1 MKTFPAAL
9 FVAIVAI
16 VAPGASLAENSAWNE
31 IKGELKTALG
41 TKGDPVRGQALFEP
55 CIGCHRYDGS
65 GRTSGAYP
73 RLSGQ
78 HMSVLIKQIADIRSG
93 KRTNPKMELFA
104 DEHVLN
110 AYEIAD
116 IAVYLNGLP
125 ISDGNGKGPGKEI
138 AKGEEIYSKNC
149 VKCHG
154 EEGEGNAEK
163 FYPMV
168 AAQHYKYLLREL
180 KLIRDGDRKNA
191 NPDMVKVVKAYTD
204 HDLEAVA
211 DYMSNFAPP
220 KKVEPPSGA
229 DAAETAPDASQVTPE
244 PAPAEVGP
252 VEK

>member
-1 MKTFPAAL
+1 MKTLPAVL
-9 FVAIVAI
+9 R
-16 VAPGASLAENSAWNE
+16 VAPATLLVMIVSPGVSLAENSAWNE
-31 IKGELKTALG
+31 IKGELKMALG

-78 HMSVLIKQIADIRSG
+78 HISVLIKQVADIRSG
-93 KRTNPKMELFA
+93 KRSNPKMELFA

-154 EEGEGNAEK
+154 EEGEGNDEK

-191 NPDMVKVVKAYTD
+191 NPDMVKVVKAYSD
-204 HDLEAVA
+204 RELAAVA

-220 KKVEPPSGA
+220 KKGEPPSGA
-229 DAAETAPDASQVTPE
+229 DAPDVAPDVAPTP
-244 PAPAEVGP
+244 PAP
-252 VEK
+252 EK

>member
-1 MKTFPAAL
+1 VKNLPALLLMATL
-9 FVAIVAI
+9 S
-16 VAPGASLAENSAWNE
+16 PGVSLAEAPAWNE

-55 CIGCHRYDGS
+55 CTGCHRADAS

-78 HMSVLIKQIADIRSG
+78 HQSVLIKQIADIRSG
-93 KRTNPKMELFA
+93 KRSNPKMELFA

-116 IAVYLNGLP
+116 IAVYLNALP
-125 ISDGNGKGPGKEI
+125 IHATNGKGPGK
-138 AKGEEIYSKNC
+138 AVARGEEIYSGNC

-154 EEGEGNAEK
+154 DEGEGDAEK

-168 AAQHYKYLLREL
+168 AAQHFKYLLREL
-180 KLIRDGDRKNA
+180 KMIRDGDRKNA
-191 NPDMVKVVKAYTD
+191 NPEMVKVVKAYND

-211 DYMSNFAPP
+211 DYMSNFGPP
-220 KKVEPPSGA
+220 KKPEAAAPEAPEVPETPAAPPA
-229 DAAETAPDASQVTPE
+229 TP
-244 PAPAEVGP
+244 
-252 VEK
+252 